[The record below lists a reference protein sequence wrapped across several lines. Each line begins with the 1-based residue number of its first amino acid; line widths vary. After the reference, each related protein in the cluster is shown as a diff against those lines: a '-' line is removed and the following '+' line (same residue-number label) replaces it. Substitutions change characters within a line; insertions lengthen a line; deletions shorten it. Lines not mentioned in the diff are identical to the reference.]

1 MNLIVTTNPKLNNR
15 YTETREKEHKHATE
29 KKIKQTNNNNKKGN
43 KEEEKD
49 REELPKQPASK

>member
-29 KKIKQTNNNNKKGN
+29 ENKTNKQKKKNQGN

-49 REELPKQPASK
+49 RELPKQPGSK

>member
-29 KKIKQTNNNNKKGN
+29 ENKTNKK
-43 KEEEKD
+43 KEKP
-49 REELPKQPASK
+49 RK